1 VNVLVTGVGR
11 HLGAQLAVRLADH
24 PRVGRVV
31 GVDTVAPT
39 PELKALLADR
49 VEVCTGDLRAV
60 VSAVADADVE
70 AVAHMGIMSAP
81 GRIGRPAMKEH
92 NIIGTMQLLAA
103 CQAAPGLRKLVVR
116 SSTAA
121 YGASFRDPAVFT
133 ESTPP
138 TLMPRGGF
146 AKDIIEIEGYVR
158 GFTRRRPDVI
168 TTVLRLAPFVG
179 PAADTT
185 LTRFFS
191 LPAVPTVFGRDPRL
205 QFIHVDDVLE
215 ILVRSVVENHRGTY
229 NVAGPGVITLSQAV
243 RRAGRV
249 SVPVVEPGMSAFAAF
264 VKASGIGE
272 FSLDQLDLF
281 VHGRVVDTSRL
292 IEEYGYQPR
301 STEEAFADLVRGRGM
316 TRPGAF
322 APLRPETVS
331 ALETLVLDG
340 IRAVRAA
347 TSNGFRGGGSAAR
360 GALAWLS
367 PSGKGTQS

>member
-11 HLGAQLAVRLADH
+11 YLGAHLAIRLADH

-39 PELKALLADR
+39 PDLDTLLAGR
-49 VEVCTGDLRAV
+49 VEVRTGDLRAIIG
-60 VSAVADADVE
+60 AAAEADVD
-70 AVAHMGIMSAP
+70 AVAHMGVMSTP
-81 GRIGRPAMKEH
+81 GRGGRPAMKEH

-121 YGASFRDPAVFT
+121 YGASFRDPAIFT

-158 GFTRRRPDVI
+158 GFTRRRPDI
-168 TTVLRLAPFVG
+168 TTTVLRLAPFVG
-179 PAADTT
+179 PDADTT
-185 LTRFFS
+185 LTRFFA

-205 QFIHVDDVLE
+205 QFIHVDDALE

-264 VKASGIGE
+264 AKASGIGD

-292 IEEYGYQPR
+292 VEEYGYQPR
-301 STEEAFADLVRGRGM
+301 STEEAFADLVRGRGL

-322 APLRPETVS
+322 APLRPETVA

-347 TSNGFRGGGSAAR
+347 TATAGR
-360 GALAWLS
+360 GALARLG
-367 PSGKGTQS
+367 PAGKGTDS

>member
-1 VNVLVTGVGR
+1 LLGDRIEVRTG
-11 HLGAQLAVRLADH
+11 
-24 PRVGRVV
+24 
-31 GVDTVAPT
+31 
-39 PELKALLADR
+39 E
-49 VEVCTGDLRAV
+49 LRALIG
-60 VSAVADADVE
+60 AIAEADIE
-70 AVAHMGIMSAP
+70 AVAHMGVMSAP
-81 GRIGRPAMKEH
+81 GRGGRPAMKEH

-158 GFTRRRPDVI
+158 GFTRRRPDVT
-168 TTVLRLAPFVG
+168 TTVLRMAPFVG
-179 PAADTT
+179 PDADTT
-185 LTRFFS
+185 LTRFFA
-191 LPAVPTVFGRDPRL
+191 LPLVPTVFGRDPRL
-205 QFIHVDDVLE
+205 QFIHVDDALE

-249 SVPVVEPGMSAFAAF
+249 GVPVVEPGMSAFAAF

-292 IEEYGYQPR
+292 VEEFGYRPR
-301 STEEAFADLVRGRGM
+301 STEEAFADLVQGRGL
-316 TRPGAF
+316 TRPSAF
-322 APLRPETVS
+322 AVLRPETV
-331 ALETLVLDG
+331 AAVETLVLDG
-340 IRAVRAA
+340 IRAARTAVTGRP
-347 TSNGFRGGGSAAR
+347 GRG
-360 GALAWLS
+360 
-367 PSGKGTQS
+367 PTND

>member
-1 VNVLVTGVGR
+1 MNVLVTGVGR
-11 HLGAQLAVRLADH
+11 YLGAHLAVRLAAH

-39 PELKALLADR
+39 PELAELLDGR
-49 VEVCTGDLRAV
+49 VEVRIAELRTLIGAI
-60 VSAVADADVE
+60 AEADIE
-70 AVAHMGIMSAP
+70 AVAHMGIVSTP
-81 GRIGRPAMKEH
+81 IRGGRPAMKEH

-103 CQAAPGLRKLVVR
+103 CQAAPGLRKFVVR

-158 GFTRRRPDVI
+158 GFTRRRPDVT

-179 PAADTT
+179 PDADTT
-185 LTRFFS
+185 LTRFFA
-191 LPAVPTVFGRDPRL
+191 LPLVPTVFGRDPRL
-205 QFIHVDDVLE
+205 QFIHSEDALE
-215 ILVRSVVENHRGTY
+215 ILVRSVVESHRGTY

-249 SVPVVEPGMSAFAAF
+249 GVPVVEPGMSAFAAF

-281 VHGRVVDTSRL
+281 VHGRVVDTNRL
-292 IEEYGYQPR
+292 VEEFGYRPR
-301 STEEAFADLVRGRGM
+301 STEEAFADLVQGRGL

-322 APLRPETVS
+322 AVLRPETV
-331 ALETLVLDG
+331 AAVETLVLDG
-340 IRAVRAA
+340 IRAARTAVTGRP
-347 TSNGFRGGGSAAR
+347 GRG
-360 GALAWLS
+360 
-367 PSGKGTQS
+367 PTND

>member
-1 VNVLVTGVGR
+1 VNILVTGVGR
-11 HLGAQLAVRLADH
+11 YLGANLAARLAAH

-31 GVDTVAPT
+31 GVDAVAPT
-39 PELKALLADR
+39 PDLAELLGDR
-49 VEVCTGDLRAV
+49 VDVRTGELRSLIGAV
-60 VSAVADADVE
+60 GEADIE
-70 AVAHMGIMSAP
+70 AVAHMGIMSTP
-81 GRIGRPAMKEH
+81 GRGGRPAMKEH

-103 CQAAPGLRKLVVR
+103 CQAASGLHKLVVR

-158 GFTRRRPDVI
+158 GFTRRRPDVT

-179 PAADTT
+179 PFADTT
-185 LTRFFS
+185 LTRLFG

-205 QFIHVDDVLE
+205 QFIHVEDVLE
-215 ILVRSVVENHRGTY
+215 ILVRSVVENHHGTF

-249 SVPVVEPGMSAFAAF
+249 SFPVVEPGMSAFAAF
-264 VKASGIGE
+264 VKASGIGD

-281 VHGRVVDTSRL
+281 VHGRVVDTTRL

-301 STEEAFADLVRGRGM
+301 STEEAFDDLVRGRGL

-322 APLRPETVS
+322 AVLRPETV
-331 ALETLVLDG
+331 AAVETLVLNG

-347 TSNGFRGGGSAAR
+347 AGTARRGGGSGDNVVAGR
-360 GALAWLS
+360 L
-367 PSGKGTQS
+367 GKGPIHD